1 MLCGIWSH
9 SCLPRCVLPHY
20 FFLPEEEEP
29 SQASSQASDGSSP
42 GKTPQGPHQGPHQ
55 GPDGSGSDPRDPP
68 KSKGSNFYRYAG
80 NGSPSTS
87 LRTDPHPTP
96 TAHLNLLNCHCQD
109 SLPDGMSL
117 THSQKKVTAYR
128 GDEINDAL
136 ESEGPHLRFSSASD
150 LLSDPGPVTCPLWA
164 FIGLFLSTGVG

>member
-1 MLCGIWSH
+1 M
-9 SCLPRCVLPHY
+9 LPHY
-20 FFLPEEEEP
+20 FFLPEDEEP

-68 KSKGSNFYRYAG
+68 KSEGSNFYHYAG
-80 NGSPSTS
+80 NGCLSTS
-87 LRTDPHPTP
+87 LRTDPHLTL
-96 TAHLNLLNCHCQD
+96 TAQLNLLNCQCQD

-117 THSQKKVTAYR
+117 THSQKKVTVYT

-136 ESEGPHLRFSSASD
+136 ESEGPHFR
-150 LLSDPGPVTCPLWA
+150 V
-164 FIGLFLSTGVG
+164 